1 MAFLLRHYLTF
12 TGIKCWCYT
21 PAGFNFIILVLGQDF
36 LSACRLLFICM
47 AQSGSYRQQLYWIK
61 MKTIDVD
68 EELYRYIASHTQH
81 IGESASDIL
90 RRMLKFT
97 AGQDTP
103 TDRAMASSS
112 AAAVAEATADNR
124 VSRPQDRVRAVRE
137 LLLSDEYAEQ
147 KKAINRFMLILSTLY
162 RLDPS
167 AFGAATESLLGR
179 TRVYFAGNQQTL
191 VQNGTHT
198 KPQHIPG
205 TPYWVITNTNTG
217 RKRSMIE
224 HIMLSMQFPTELTDK
239 VCGTL

>member
-1 MAFLLRHYLTF
+1 
-12 TGIKCWCYT
+12 
-21 PAGFNFIILVLGQDF
+21 
-36 LSACRLLFICM
+36 
-47 AQSGSYRQQLYWIK
+47 
-61 MKTIDVD
+61 MKTIEVD

-90 RRMLKFT
+90 RRMLKFS
-97 AGQDTP
+97 AGQSVPVAATVATSAKAATP
-103 TDRAMASSS
+103 AKE
-112 AAAVAEATADNR
+112 EA
-124 VSRPQDRVRAVRE
+124 RPQDRVRTVRE

-147 KKAINRFMLILSTLY
+147 KKAVNRFMLILSTLY
-162 RLDPS
+162 NLDPKGF
-167 AFGAATESLLGR
+167 AAATESLLGR

-217 RKRSMIE
+217 RKRSMVE
-224 HIMLSMQFPTELTDK
+224 HIMSSMQFPTELADK